1 MQSFRVPDVHDMNN
15 TETAVSR
22 QPDKKVE
29 SEEALKIFR
38 EIQNRPGLT
47 QRELSSR
54 LGISLGKIN
63 FLLKALI
70 DQGFIRTGHVK
81 NSKNK
86 KAYLYVLTPR
96 GIEVKARTTYHF
108 LKRKMEE
115 YERLQQEIRELQSEA
130 GAADARIEAQVD
142 VQPGTRNEVRQ

>member
-1 MQSFRVPDVHDMNN
+1 MNN
-15 TETAVSR
+15 TETAVNR
-22 QPDKKVE
+22 QRDKKVE

-47 QRELSSR
+47 QRDLSSR

-70 DQGFIRTGHVK
+70 DQGFIRAGHVK

-86 KAYLYVLTPR
+86 KAYLYALTPR
-96 GIEVKARTTYHF
+96 GIEAKTRTTYHF

-115 YERLQQEIRELQSEA
+115 YARLQQEIRELQSEA
-130 GAADARIEAQVD
+130 VAADAQSGGQDEAR
-142 VQPGTRNEVRQ
+142 P

>member
-1 MQSFRVPDVHDMNN
+1 MNN
-15 TETAVSR
+15 METAVNR
-22 QPDKKVE
+22 QPEKKVE

-38 EIQNRPGLT
+38 EIHNEPGLT
-47 QRELSSR
+47 QRELSAR

-70 DQGFIRTGHVK
+70 DQGFIRAGHFR
-81 NSKNK
+81 NNKNK

-96 GIEVKARTTYHF
+96 GIEAKARTTFHF
-108 LKRKMEE
+108 LKRKIEE

-130 GAADARIEAQVD
+130 VAADA
-142 VQPGTRNEVRQ
+142 QPGEQDEARP